1 MTPGKIKIKIKK
13 GNIRFL
19 RSLIMAMT
27 PGGRRP

>member
-1 MTPGKIKIKIKK
+1 MTPGKIKIKK

-27 PGGRRP
+27 PGERRP